1 LPFWSSKP
9 GKPPQLGSATSLPQ
23 VQPPTPS
30 LASTRPWYDGWGTRR
45 KVLASL
51 FTALALFGSGL
62 ASGWWLQNEL
72 VARQE
77 SSTAARPDDGTL
89 DDFAA
94 DIASGAMPDLRGL
107 GSDASKQILADSGIP
122 VDRVEVTTR
131 AAAGR
136 PGIVI
141 EQTPPF
147 GSSDTA
153 KVTLVVSTSA
163 QVPVIE
169 NRSATEVISELQEL
183 GAQVI
188 VKSRYQPDAVRDG
201 ALDVDPPVGAPIP
214 DAVTLTV
221 AQSPGSAYLSKL
233 DAMESGCG
241 TGSESMDGKKYENS
255 VTCTANKPGT
265 AKPRKS
271 VWNLAH
277 AVDEMRATVG
287 VPTDS
292 MPGTRVRVE
301 VFADGTPVAAVD
313 AGYGQPADLYARVS
327 GALQLTV
334 VATALTDSGSSRD
347 TEAVLADPTILGSQ
361 QAIVDL
367 TEDN

>member
-1 LPFWSSKP
+1 M
-9 GKPPQLGSATSLPQ
+9 
-23 VQPPTPS
+23 
-30 LASTRPWYDGWGTRR
+30 
-45 KVLASL
+45 

-94 DIASGAMPDLRGL
+94 DIASGAMPDLRSL

-201 ALDVDPPVGAPIP
+201 ALDVDPP
-214 DAVTLTV
+214 
-221 AQSPGSAYLSKL
+221 
-233 DAMESGCG
+233 
-241 TGSESMDGKKYENS
+241 
-255 VTCTANKPGT
+255 
-265 AKPRKS
+265 
-271 VWNLAH
+271 
-277 AVDEMRATVG
+277 
-287 VPTDS
+287 
-292 MPGTRVRVE
+292 
-301 VFADGTPVAAVD
+301 
-313 AGYGQPADLYARVS
+313 
-327 GALQLTV
+327 
-334 VATALTDSGSSRD
+334 
-347 TEAVLADPTILGSQ
+347 
-361 QAIVDL
+361 
-367 TEDN
+367 

>member
-1 LPFWSSKP
+1 MTGVTTLPFRSSKP

-94 DIASGAMPDLRGL
+94 DIASGAMPDLRSL

-214 DAVTLTV
+214 DA
-221 AQSPGSAYLSKL
+221 
-233 DAMESGCG
+233 
-241 TGSESMDGKKYENS
+241 
-255 VTCTANKPGT
+255 
-265 AKPRKS
+265 
-271 VWNLAH
+271 
-277 AVDEMRATVG
+277 
-287 VPTDS
+287 
-292 MPGTRVRVE
+292 
-301 VFADGTPVAAVD
+301 
-313 AGYGQPADLYARVS
+313 
-327 GALQLTV
+327 
-334 VATALTDSGSSRD
+334 
-347 TEAVLADPTILGSQ
+347 
-361 QAIVDL
+361 
-367 TEDN
+367 